1 MSPILFEAGTTQFD
15 TLGLGVLSDVTSALV
30 TEELNGEFTLTME
43 YKVGGKLST
52 EIKQNRILVVSSS
65 PTAQRQ
71 AFMIRKITKP
81 IKGKFTVYAEHVS
94 YLSYDMTLRPIQ
106 SVTGDAGQ
114 ALTTWKGM
122 LTSTTA
128 FTVWSDIT
136 TTNQTSFGMPEFENA
151 RQALGGHA
159 GSILDVWGGEYEF
172 DNYAIRL
179 HKQRGHAANTIVAYG
194 RNLTDFTQEESI
206 LDTWTSIYP
215 YVTLMNDGESNEST
229 TYYLDELVVDGEHV
243 NDYPNRRAKPV
254 DFSQEFKDASEF
266 TQDKLRSL
274 ANSYMHNNNFGVP
287 SVSITLSALD
297 LAKAAGYDTVNGG
310 APETINL
317 ADTVNVYFDKI
328 GVRTSAQVTR
338 VVWNVLKESY
348 DSYDLGAKK
357 ASLADSIKD
366 QVNTAVDN
374 SNKALTDT
382 IQTIVSSDGRHN
394 TSFGDSS
401 QGMPLNP
408 KEGDIYFMEDGDDS
422 YLYVAEVGEDGTVS
436 WVLKTST
443 KSGEYINSAV
453 DSAVSEATS
462 HADSLNSAQASIA
475 NSISASAAAALAST
489 STARSILASNASSMA
504 NSAAAKGSSA
514 ANSAYTAAMSGA
526 AAAVNALSSNVGVKI
541 TSTADSFSGKL
552 ATAITSADVTASS
565 YATVA
570 RNEAVAT
577 ASQNATDI
585 TSIAI
590 SNFGSQVASAYVK
603 NTTFNQTVSSIQLS
617 ATQLQTQVNAMGQV
631 NQLFNT
637 EFSPDLQGWFDG
649 GSIES
654 TTSFTDGNEP
664 STSWM
669 IAGVKYNGSSF
680 LRKQVNST
688 SANAIHTS
696 LIPVGPQMPITAS
709 VWQYSSSDFNGTVTG
724 AIYLKYYD
732 SNKHYIGRSNFDSG
746 RWLTWQRLVANVTT
760 PANTAYISFNIYTNG
775 NSGTNY
781 YAQPMLV
788 FANKVGDYVPGN
800 YNNNARVSSL
810 ELDVDGIT
818 GVVNDPSKGL
828 SATWNLANN
837 GQTIAIQASNAATT
851 ALTTAQGVQTTVANF
866 QLGTQNYI
874 VDGGFETGKGHGL
887 TPITQTA
894 TYPQPFGDYMGRV
907 YDGTSASGTDI
918 VSYFTLPKPVTI
930 KAGEKWTMSYYY
942 ATATAAMGQA
952 SDYAYGDD
960 GQPVY
965 GVMMEHANH
974 VTTGGQQVWQ
984 RYTKTFTLTVD
995 KTITKLRFGFIKN
1008 SAAGGWKV
1016 IDNIQ
1021 LERGNVVSDWHPA
1034 PEDTDNAIQS
1044 VRTQLAD
1051 QINDEIDNRKT
1062 GDNSVRQQMTDLIS
1076 QRITSVTDGYQS
1088 SLLQTSNALLAQISS
1103 LNLLNNS
1110 QFEVVNGTLPGWH
1123 ILTPWGNT
1131 VKVGDGTSNDVGFHN
1146 RNPDG
1151 TIALNH
1157 DYNVNTKSFIYSDP
1171 INTTPSSTY
1180 SGSFELA
1187 ESSGW
1192 ATSSQVSF
1200 ARFIQYYDSSHVLI
1214 GSDAVN
1220 YSGGTIGGSWSRY
1233 SFTVKTPAN
1242 AAYIS
1247 FGMGWNGGKVAF
1259 QRISM
1264 YSGTTD
1270 YGYMPSSKT
1279 SNQTVLQLFKD
1290 NFQLGI
1296 KDNIGNIISGI
1307 NGDTSGLML
1316 TGKHIFLD
1324 GEVTAVGKSWLDGA
1338 VIKDATIGRAQ
1349 IAELS
1354 VDSSKIINLDVNKLS
1369 GNVANFIRTYW
1380 DGRYGSTSI
1389 DSEGMTVSAGLTT
1402 TVFDKDGMKLSKSG
1416 RSVGRIGVNDLY
1428 QDFSKKGL
1436 YFGLESTG
1444 DFMAWGAQ
1452 NYAGNPYTTKLSWFR
1467 AGAVPSN
1474 LPGLIEGFNFEDNVA
1489 FINPV
1494 EMRGGIK
1501 LQGANDRLLVRASNL
1516 NGGSYPTFGGP
1527 SAYFVYAGSDIYLSS
1542 NGTAINL
1549 TKIAKAFGGIRTA
1562 AIPTG
1567 FNSNGTATGW
1577 YNVDMG

>member
-310 APETINL
+310 DPETINL

-462 HADSLNSAQASIA
+462 HADSLNSTQASIA
-475 NSISASAAAALAST
+475 NSISASAATALASA
-489 STARSILASNASSMA
+489 SHERSILASNASSMA
-504 NSAAAKGSSA
+504 NSAVAKGSSA

-526 AAAVNALSSNVGVKI
+526 TAAVNALSSGVGVAI
-541 TSTADSFSGKL
+541 TSTADSLNGKL
-552 ATAITSADVTASS
+552 TTAITSANVTASS

-577 ASQNATDI
+577 ASQNATAI
-585 TSIAI
+585 TSVAI

-637 EFSPDLQGWFDG
+637 EFSPDWQGWYQGNSPTSTYVDG
-649 GSIES
+649 TTAPENGWGISGDKYDNSIVFYKNQGTGRNGMYS
-654 TTSFTDGNEP
+654 ALVQVSAGN
-664 STSWM
+664 S
-669 IAGVKYNGSSF
+669 V
-680 LRKQVNST
+680 
-688 SANAIHTS
+688 
-696 LIPVGPQMPITAS
+696 TAS
-709 VWQYSSSDFNGTVTG
+709 MYEYTTADFNGGTDG
-724 AIYLKYYD
+724 AIYLRYYD
-732 SNKHYIGRSNFDSG
+732 ANKVYLSQDSING
-746 RWLTWQRLVANVTT
+746 PISRNWHRVQLTSTA
-760 PANTAYISFNIYTNG
+760 PANAAYVSFNIMLNG
-775 NSGTNY
+775 TAGRNY
-781 YAQPMLV
+781 FSKPMLAFDTV
-788 FANKVGDYVPGN
+788 AGDYVPGN

-818 GVVNDPSKGL
+818 GGVNDPSKGL

-837 GQTIAIQASNAATT
+837 GQTIAVQASNAAAQAITT
-851 ALTTAQGVQTTVANF
+851 ASAIQTKVSQLGAINRLLNTEFDPDLQSWVDFGTGFTTTIDRKWPQHGSNNINLYRSNDDNNWRYKTQTISAEAGVTFSFGVWAKINSMVSSNGLLYINVRALDDSHSVISDLYKPSSIKATNGFEYFKVEGLVTPTGTKYLEIALGMRYAGNVSFNQPMLSFTKTLGDYVPGNYSNNDLLETYRTQLAGQITDEVANR
-866 QLGTQNYI
+866 TS
-874 VDGGFETGKGHGL
+874 
-887 TPITQTA
+887 
-894 TYPQPFGDYMGRV
+894 GD
-907 YDGTSASGTDI
+907 
-918 VSYFTLPKPVTI
+918 
-930 KAGEKWTMSYYY
+930 
-942 ATATAAMGQA
+942 
-952 SDYAYGDD
+952 
-960 GQPVY
+960 
-965 GVMMEHANH
+965 N
-974 VTTGGQQVWQ
+974 
-984 RYTKTFTLTVD
+984 
-995 KTITKLRFGFIKN
+995 
-1008 SAAGGWKV
+1008 
-1016 IDNIQ
+1016 
-1021 LERGNVVSDWHPA
+1021 
-1034 PEDTDNAIQS
+1034 S
-1044 VRTQLAD
+1044 VRTQL
-1051 QINDEIDNRKT
+1051 
-1062 GDNSVRQQMTDLIS
+1062 TDLVN
-1076 QRITSVTDGYQS
+1076 QQVTSVTNGYKTAITQAS
-1088 SLLQTSNALLAQISS
+1088 NAIMASVSGINLFTFSRFEDSGNNKWPGARQTNGTITKWGYFDSGNNGISVTSTAAWQGFWHSNIPVSPGQVMSASVMINNNGRNDDAGRLDIWFVDKSGNRVSAGGNAGIGSASGWVMAKVENMTVPSGVAYMQVSLLNRIAASPTHYALPMVNVGTKALPYTPDVSGQTA
-1103 LNLLNNS
+1103 
-1110 QFEVVNGTLPGWH
+1110 
-1123 ILTPWGNT
+1123 
-1131 VKVGDGTSNDVGFHN
+1131 
-1146 RNPDG
+1146 
-1151 TIALNH
+1151 
-1157 DYNVNTKSFIYSDP
+1157 
-1171 INTTPSSTY
+1171 
-1180 SGSFELA
+1180 
-1187 ESSGW
+1187 
-1192 ATSSQVSF
+1192 
-1200 ARFIQYYDSSHVLI
+1200 
-1214 GSDAVN
+1214 
-1220 YSGGTIGGSWSRY
+1220 
-1233 SFTVKTPAN
+1233 
-1242 AAYIS
+1242 
-1247 FGMGWNGGKVAF
+1247 
-1259 QRISM
+1259 
-1264 YSGTTD
+1264 
-1270 YGYMPSSKT
+1270 
-1279 SNQTVLQLFKD
+1279 LQLFSD
-1290 NFQLGI
+1290 SFSLSLD
-1296 KDNIGNIISGI
+1296 DNIGNIISGI
-1307 NGDTSGLML
+1307 NADKSGLML

-1349 IAELS
+1349 IADLS
-1354 VDSSKIINLDVNKLS
+1354 VDTSKIINLDVNKIT
-1369 GNVANFIRTYW
+1369 GNVANFIRAYW

-1389 DSEGMTVSAGLTT
+1389 DSDGMTVSAGLAT
-1402 TVFDKDGMKLSKSG
+1402 TVFDKDGMKFDKSN
-1416 RSVGRIGVNDLY
+1416 RSIGRIGVNDLY
-1428 QDFSKKGL
+1428 QDSSKKGL

-1467 AGAVPSN
+1467 SGAVPSN

>member
-310 APETINL
+310 DPETINL

-453 DSAVSEATS
+453 DSAINEATS
-462 HADSLNSAQASIA
+462 HADSLNAAQTSIA
-475 NSISASAAAALAST
+475 NSISASAAAALASA
-489 STARSILASNASSMA
+489 STARSSIASQASSMA

-526 AAAVNALSSNVGVKI
+526 TDAVNVLSSGVGVAI
-541 TSTADSFSGKL
+541 TSTADSLNGKL
-552 ATAITSADVTASS
+552 TTAITSANVTASS

-570 RNEAVAT
+570 RNEAIAT
-577 ASQNATDI
+577 ASQNTTTI
-585 TSIAI
+585 TGAAI
-590 SNFGSQVASAYVK
+590 SSYGSKVASMYVT
-603 NTTFNQTVSSIQLS
+603 NTTFNQTVSGIQMA
-617 ATQLQTQVNAMGQV
+617 ATQLETQVNAMGQV

-637 EFSPDLQGWFDG
+637 EFSPDMQGWNVASDSYLQVMIDTERYDG
-649 GSIES
+649 SGVMKFKS
-654 TTSFTDGNEP
+654 TQGNTTWRILAQQRISAAP
-664 STSWM
+664 GQSWSASTMLKLISTS
-669 IAGVKYNGSSF
+669 NN
-680 LRKQVNST
+680 Q
-688 SANAIHTS
+688 S
-696 LIPVGPQMPITAS
+696 LIGQAVLA
-709 VWQYSSSDFNGTVTG
+709 
-724 AIYLKYYD
+724 A
-732 SNKHYIGRSNFDSG
+732 FD
-746 RWLTWQRLVANVTT
+746 
-760 PANTAYISFNIYTNG
+760 
-775 NSGTNY
+775 NSGTRLNGFRVINTQADVHDWKY
-781 YAQPMLV
+781 FKTEDFVTPVGTAFIGIQFWSGNSVEFEISKIMLT
-788 FANKVGDYVPGN
+788 NNEIIGDYTQGN

-810 ELDVDGIT
+810 EVDVDGIT
-818 GVVNDPSKGL
+818 GVVNNPSRGL
-828 SATWNLANN
+828 SATWNLASN
-837 GQTIAIQASNAATT
+837 GQTLAVQASNAAAQAITT
-851 ALTTAQGVQTTVANF
+851 ASAIQTKVSQLGAINRLLNTEFDPDLQGWVDFGTGFTTTIDRKLLQHGSNNINLYRSNDDNNLRYKTQTISAEAGVTFSFGVWAKINSMVSSNGLLYIHVRALDDSHSIISDLYKPSSIKATNGFEYFKVEGLVTPTGTKYLEIALGMRYAGNVSFNQPMLSFTNTLGDYVPGNYSNNDLLETYRTQLAGQITDEVANR
-866 QLGTQNYI
+866 TS
-874 VDGGFETGKGHGL
+874 
-887 TPITQTA
+887 
-894 TYPQPFGDYMGRV
+894 GD
-907 YDGTSASGTDI
+907 
-918 VSYFTLPKPVTI
+918 
-930 KAGEKWTMSYYY
+930 
-942 ATATAAMGQA
+942 
-952 SDYAYGDD
+952 
-960 GQPVY
+960 
-965 GVMMEHANH
+965 N
-974 VTTGGQQVWQ
+974 
-984 RYTKTFTLTVD
+984 
-995 KTITKLRFGFIKN
+995 
-1008 SAAGGWKV
+1008 
-1016 IDNIQ
+1016 
-1021 LERGNVVSDWHPA
+1021 
-1034 PEDTDNAIQS
+1034 S
-1044 VRTQLAD
+1044 VRTQL
-1051 QINDEIDNRKT
+1051 
-1062 GDNSVRQQMTDLIS
+1062 TDLVN
-1076 QRITSVTDGYQS
+1076 QQVTSVTNGYKTAITQASDAIMASVSGVNLFTFSRFEDSGNNKWPGARLMKGTISKWAYFNSGNNAISVTSTANWDGFYH
-1088 SLLQTSNALLAQISS
+1088 SNIPVTPGQAFSASVVI
-1103 LNLLNNS
+1103 NN
-1110 QFEVVNGTLPGWH
+1110 NGRNDNAGRLDVWF
-1123 ILTPWGNT
+1123 
-1131 VKVGDGTSNDVGFHN
+1131 VKTDGTRISQGGNVGIGTQAGWITAKIEN
-1146 RNPDG
+1146 MIVPDG
-1151 TIALNH
+1151 AAYMQVSL
-1157 DYNVNTKSFIYSDP
+1157 
-1171 INTTPSSTY
+1171 INAMPTS
-1180 SGSFELA
+1180 SGSFF
-1187 ESSGW
+1187 
-1192 ATSSQVSF
+1192 VMPM
-1200 ARFIQYYDSSHVLI
+1200 
-1214 GSDAVN
+1214 VN
-1220 YSGGTIGGSWSRY
+1220 VGAKALNY
-1233 SFTVKTPAN
+1233 TPD
-1242 AAYIS
+1242 
-1247 FGMGWNGGKVAF
+1247 VA
-1259 QRISM
+1259 
-1264 YSGTTD
+1264 G
-1270 YGYMPSSKT
+1270 
-1279 SNQTVLQLFKD
+1279 QTALQLFSD
-1290 NFQLGI
+1290 SFALSL

>member
-1 MSPILFEAGTTQFD
+1 MTPILYSSDEIDF
-15 TLGLGVLSDVTSALV
+15 LNNGLGQLGDLYDVDIHEQRNGLLNLTAYYPVNGQHYADISEGNIILAKPSPLDDNHAFRIVSVALDITGYAVMIEADSITYDLTNNLSKTIHML
-30 TEELNGEFTLTME
+30 
-43 YKVGGKLST
+43 
-52 EIKQNRILVVSSS
+52 
-65 PTAQRQ
+65 
-71 AFMIRKITKP
+71 
-81 IKGKFTVYAEHVS
+81 
-94 YLSYDMTLRPIQ
+94 
-106 SVTGDAGQ
+106 GDGQ
-114 ALTTWKGM
+114 AAMTAIQK
-122 LTSTTA
+122 STLHPHI
-128 FTVWSDIT
+128 FTFYSDIT
-136 TTNQTSFGMPEFENA
+136 HTSESQLRYVNPMEA
-151 RQALGGHA
+151 IA
-159 GSILDVWGGEYEF
+159 GTQGSFLQIWGGELKRENRRVAMF
-172 DNYAIRL
+172 NRRGRDNVATFRL
-179 HKQRGHAANTIVAYG
+179 GKNIAGLKYTVDVSNLTTEIVPTVTVNSTDVSRTIEGATVQSSRMGNYPLVYSKMVDVSQDVKVDEGDTDDQIKARINAFAADWFVKSANTGKDLPEVTVEVEVESLQDSADYADKFAKLETIGLTDTVTVYVPEFGVNVTAIVNELHYDPVAERVTKLSIGTAKVSWADSNKNALNDLQDKVTEVKEQANQAIVSANGKSKNHYG
-194 RNLTDFTQEESI
+194 RDAPEHPQEG
-206 LDTWTSIYP
+206 DTWFW
-215 YVTLMNDGESNEST
+215 NDGE
-229 TYYLDELVVDGEHV
+229 
-243 NDYPNRRAKPV
+243 
-254 DFSQEFKDASEF
+254 
-266 TQDKLRSL
+266 
-274 ANSYMHNNNFGVP
+274 NSGVK
-287 SVSITLSALD
+287 VW
-297 LAKAAGYDTVNGG
+297 VNGKWVDSV
-310 APETINL
+310 
-317 ADTVNVYFDKI
+317 DT
-328 GVRTSAQVTR
+328 
-338 VVWNVLKESY
+338 
-348 DSYDLGAKK
+348 
-357 ASLADSIKD
+357 
-366 QVNTAVDN
+366 
-374 SNKALTDT
+374 
-382 IQTIVSSDGRHN
+382 QTNERIDH
-394 TSFGDSS
+394 
-401 QGMPLNP
+401 
-408 KEGDIYFMEDGDDS
+408 
-422 YLYVAEVGEDGTVS
+422 
-436 WVLKTST
+436 
-443 KSGEYINSAV
+443 AV
-453 DSAVSEATS
+453 DSAVNEATS
-462 HADSLNSAQASIA
+462 HADSLNLMQASIA
-475 NSISASAAAALAST
+475 NSISASAAAALASA

-541 TSTADSFSGKL
+541 TSTSDSLNGKL

-577 ASQNATDI
+577 ASQNATAI
-585 TSIAI
+585 TSLAI

-603 NTTFNQTVSSIQLS
+603 NTTFNQTASAIQLA

-669 IAGVKYNGSSF
+669 IAGGKYNGSSVV
-680 LRKQVNST
+680 RKQVNST
-688 SANAIHTS
+688 STNAIHTS
-696 LIPVGPQMPITAS
+696 LIPVGPQTPITAS
-709 VWQYSSSDFNGTVTG
+709 IWQYSSSDFNGTVTG

-837 GQTIAIQASNAATT
+837 GQTIAVQASNAAAQAITT
-851 ALTTAQGVQTTVANF
+851 ASGIQTKVSTMGGVNQLPNTEWLPDLKGWYDSDSTEGTGVFTDGPDPSAGWALAGGKYGVSNVLRKQLSTGANSIHTGLVAVGPGVTVTASMFTYATSDSNSTVSGAIYLKFYDANKVYIGRVTKDSGKWTLWQRLVLTTTTPGNTAYVSFNI
-866 QLGTQNYI
+866 LTNGNS
-874 VDGGFETGKGHGL
+874 GL
-887 TPITQTA
+887 T
-894 TYPQPFGDYMGRV
+894 
-907 YDGTSASGTDI
+907 
-918 VSYFTLPKPVTI
+918 
-930 KAGEKWTMSYYY
+930 YY
-942 ATATAAMGQA
+942 AQPMLEFSATVH
-952 SDYAYGDD
+952 DYVAGNYNNNS
-960 GQPVY
+960 Y
-965 GVMMEHANH
+965 LE
-974 VTTGGQQVWQ
+974 
-984 RYTKTFTLTVD
+984 
-995 KTITKLRFGFIKN
+995 TI
-1008 SAAGGWKV
+1008 
-1016 IDNIQ
+1016 
-1021 LERGNVVSDWHPA
+1021 
-1034 PEDTDNAIQS
+1034 
-1044 VRTQLAD
+1044 RTQLAG
-1051 QINDEIDNRKT
+1051 QITDETINRTT
-1062 GDNSVRQQMTDLIS
+1062 GDNSVRQQMTDLIN
-1076 QRITSVTDGYQS
+1076 QQVTSVTTGYKS
-1088 SLLQTSNALLAQISS
+1088 SLLETSNGLVAQISS

-1123 ILTPWGNT
+1123 AGSPWAAT
-1131 VKVGDGTSNDVGFHN
+1131 VKVGSGNSNNVSINDYTGDGTTALLHDNSTNSTTWIHSDPVPTMAGQTFSGSYELAASASWN
-1146 RNPDG
+1146 TTG
-1151 TIALNH
+1151 TPFARYIYFWDANKSQISAQGYNH
-1157 DYNVNTKSFIYSDP
+1157 GYNTLLPNWPRYTYTFTTPANTKY
-1171 INTTPSSTY
+1171 
-1180 SGSFELA
+1180 
-1187 ESSGW
+1187 
-1192 ATSSQVSF
+1192 VSF
-1200 ARFIQYYDSSHVLI
+1200 AF
-1214 GSDAVN
+1214 A
-1220 YSGGTIGGSWSRY
+1220 W
-1233 SFTVKTPAN
+1233 N
-1242 AAYIS
+1242 A
-1247 FGMGWNGGKVAF
+1247 GKVAMRKF
-1259 QRISM
+1259 SM
-1264 YSGTTD
+1264 YAGATD
-1270 YGYMPSSKT
+1270 YGYIPGSKIGA
-1279 SNQTVLQLFKD
+1279 QTALQLFKD

>member
-71 AFMIRKITKP
+71 AFMICKITKP

-94 YLSYDMTLRPIQ
+94 YLSYDMTLRPTQPI
-106 SVTGDAGQ
+106 TGDGGQ
-114 ALTTWKGM
+114 ALAAWKGM
-122 LTSTTA
+122 LTSTTP
-128 FTVWSDIT
+128 FSVWSDIT
-136 TTNQTSFGMPEFENA
+136 TPNQTNFGMPEFENA

-159 GSILDVWGGEYEF
+159 GSIMDVWGGEYEF

-179 HKQRGHAANTIVAYG
+179 HKQRGRAANTIVAYG

-215 YVTLMNDGESNEST
+215 YATLMNGGESNEST

-254 DFSQEFKDASEF
+254 DFSQEFKNASEF
-266 TQDKLRSL
+266 TQAKLRSL
-274 ANSYMHNNNFGVP
+274 ATSYMNNNNFGVP

-297 LAKAAGYDTVNGG
+297 LAKATGYDTANGG
-310 APETINL
+310 DPETINL

-357 ASLADSIKD
+357 ASLADSIKN

-394 TSFGDSS
+394 ASFGDSS

-462 HADSLNSAQASIA
+462 HADSLNSTQASIA
-475 NSISASAAAALAST
+475 NSISASTAAEFSSAAAA
-489 STARSILASNASSMA
+489 RSSMASNASSMA

-526 AAAVNALSSNVGVKI
+526 TAAVNALSSGVGAKI
-541 TSTADSFSGKL
+541 TSTADSLNGKL
-552 ATAITSADVTASS
+552 ATAITSANVTASS

-577 ASQNATDI
+577 ASQNATAI
-585 TSIAI
+585 TSVAI

-603 NTTFNQTVSSIQLS
+603 NTTFNQTVSDIQLA
-617 ATQLQTQVNAMGQV
+617 ATQLQTQVNAMGQI
-631 NQLFNT
+631 NQIFNT
-637 EFSPDLQGWFDG
+637 EFSPDWQGWYDG
-649 GSIES
+649 GSTES
-654 TTSFTDGNEP
+654 TTSYTDGVAP
-664 STSWM
+664 GSSWG
-669 IAGVKYNGSSF
+669 IAGGKYDGSTVI
-680 LRKQVNST
+680 RKQVSVLPNG
-688 SANAIHTS
+688 IHTG
-696 LIPVGPQMPITAS
+696 LIQVGAQTPITAS
-709 VWQYSSSDFNGTVTG
+709 IWQYSSSDFNGTVTG

-732 SNKHYIGRSNFDSG
+732 SNKRYIGRSNFDSG
-746 RWLTWQRLVANVTT
+746 KFTNWQKWVASTTT
-760 PANTAYISFNIYTNG
+760 PINTAYVSFNIITNG
-775 NSGTNY
+775 GTGYNY
-781 YAQPMLV
+781 YAKPMLV
-788 FANKVGDYVPGN
+788 FESTIGDYVPGN

-828 SATWNLANN
+828 SATWNLAND
-837 GQTIAIQASNAATT
+837 GQTLAVQASNAATT

-874 VDGGFETGKGHGL
+874 VDGGFETGNGHGL
-887 TPITQTA
+887 TPVTQTA
-894 TYPQPFGDYMGRV
+894 TYPKPFGDYMGRV
-907 YDGTSASGTDI
+907 YDGTSASGADI
-918 VSYFTLPKPVTI
+918 INYFTLPKPVTI

-995 KTITKLRFGFIKN
+995 KTITRLRFGFIKN
-1008 SAAGGWKV
+1008 SSAGGWKV

-1021 LERGNVVSDWHPA
+1021 LERGNMVSDWHQA

-1044 VRTQLAD
+1044 VKTQLAD
-1051 QINDEIDNRKT
+1051 QITTEVTNRSN
-1062 GDNSVRQQMTDLIS
+1062 GDATTVTQMTNLIN
-1076 QRITSVTDGYQS
+1076 QQVQSVTTGYQTA
-1088 SLLQTSNALLAQISS
+1088 LTQTSNALIARIAS
-1103 LNLLNNS
+1103 LNLVNNS
-1110 QFEVVNGTLPGWH
+1110 GFEYVNDNQLQGWH
-1123 ILTPWGNT
+1123 RDNAWGSTLTYN
-1131 VKVGDGTSNDVGFHN
+1131 SGFYIHEQ
-1146 RNPDG
+1146 NPDG
-1151 TIALNH
+1151 TISIRH
-1157 DYNVNTKSFIYSDP
+1157 DYAKDTAWIYSDP
-1171 INTTPSSTY
+1171 IPTRENANFAGSIEIVEGNGWNTN
-1180 SGSFELA
+1180 
-1187 ESSGW
+1187 
-1192 ATSSQVSF
+1192 SQIPF
-1200 ARFIQYYDSSHVLI
+1200 ALDIKYYDANRNAINNLRI
-1214 GSDAVN
+1214 N
-1220 YSGGTIGGSWSRY
+1220 YAGTTIGAAWPRK
-1233 SFTVKTPAN
+1233 SFTLTTPAN
-1242 AAYIS
+1242 TRYIA
-1247 FGMGWNGGKVAF
+1247 FGMCWNGGSIAF
-1259 QRISM
+1259 RRPALYAGS
-1264 YSGTTD
+1264 TD
-1270 YGYMPSSKT
+1270 YGYIPGAKMGA
-1279 SNQTVLQLFKD
+1279 QTTLQLFED
-1290 NFQLGI
+1290 SFLLGI

-1307 NGDTSGLML
+1307 NGDTSGVTI
-1316 TGKHIFLD
+1316 TGKKITLD
-1324 GEVTAVGKSWLDGA
+1324 SSVTVTADFYAKGGNFKNLNASNMTVGTLNGANVNMINLNAGNITSGNLNAAVVKIVGTKS
-1338 VIKDATIGRAQ
+1338 Q
-1349 IAELS
+1349 LS
-1354 VDSSKIINLDVNKLS
+1354 MNGSGLTLSSTDSSKPWVTTFN
-1369 GNVANFIRTYW
+1369 
-1380 DGRYGSTSI
+1380 
-1389 DSEGMTVSAGLTT
+1389 DS
-1402 TVFDKDGMKLSKSG
+1402 
-1416 RSVGRIGVNDLY
+1416 GVN
-1428 QDFSKKGL
+1428 FTMNT
-1436 YFGLESTG
+1436 FGSESE
-1444 DFMAWGAQ
+1444 
-1452 NYAGNPYTTKLSWFR
+1452 N
-1467 AGAVPSN
+1467 
-1474 LPGLIEGFNFEDNVA
+1474 I
-1489 FINPV
+1489 
-1494 EMRGGIK
+1494 GGIK
-1501 LQGANDRLLVRASNL
+1501 SLSADGDSRINGIYFALNKYGTPGKNFGGDEIGFAYSTGTASDGSANYTAAMLYNATGGGGKLTGFHFYDRMFFHGNDLNVTGSQFFIDGATNQLKMQWISWSNWFNGQKNPTIVASNGGW
-1516 NGGSYPTFGGP
+1516 NG
-1527 SAYFVYAGSDIYLSS
+1527 AGI
-1542 NGTAINL
+1542 
-1549 TKIAKAFGGIRTA
+1549 AFGYDNVVVFS
-1562 AIPTG
+1562 TG
-1567 FNSNGTATGW
+1567 GGAKTLL
-1577 YNVDMG
+1577 